1 MHKIFF
7 VISSI
12 VIADQITKFWIHKNL
27 AFMTYLD
34 IFPFFKI
41 VHFQNKGAAF
51 SFLHDAAGWQRYFLI
66 TVSMIAIVIIP
77 FFIKKNKKEP
87 LALWSF
93 TFILA
98 GAIGNLID
106 RIYYGYVID
115 FLYLHVNDFYW
126 PAFNIADSFITIGAF
141 LLIFDMVKKS
151 REK

>member
-1 MHKIFF
+1 M
-7 VISSI
+7 
-12 VIADQITKFWIHKNL
+12 
-27 AFMTYLD
+27 
-34 IFPFFKI
+34 
-41 VHFQNKGAAF
+41 HFQNKGAAF

-66 TVSMIAIVIIP
+66 TVSMIAIVVIP

-115 FLYLHVNDFYW
+115 FLYLHVNVFYW
-126 PAFNIADSFITIGAF
+126 PAFNIADFFITIGEF
-141 LLIFDMVKKS
+141 L
-151 REK
+151 